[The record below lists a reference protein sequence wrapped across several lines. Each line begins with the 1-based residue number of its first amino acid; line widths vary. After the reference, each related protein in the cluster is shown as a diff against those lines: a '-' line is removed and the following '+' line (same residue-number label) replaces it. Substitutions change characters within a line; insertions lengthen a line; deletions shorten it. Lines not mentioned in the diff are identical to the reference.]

1 MNKPKSAQRYTP
13 EFRAQMVELVRSGRK
28 ASELAREFGCSS
40 WTIRDWMKQ
49 ADRDAGRGDGGLT
62 SLERVELTR
71 LRRENKRLKLEREIL
86 GKAAAWFAQESA
98 HTTKSSSDS

>member
-1 MNKPKSAQRYTP
+1 MNKPKCGQRYTP
-13 EFRAQMVELVRSGRK
+13 QFRAQMVDLVRSGRK

-40 WTIRDWMKQ
+40 WTIREWAKQ
-49 ADRDAGRGDGGLT
+49 SERDAGRGDGGLARQ
-62 SLERVELTR
+62 ERVELMR

-98 HTTKSSSDS
+98 HATKPSSDS